1 MRKSLFFIVPLA
13 FMSMCACTPDNSST
27 DIEPEVPVTPPV
39 SEPDPNA
46 VELINPDFEDGLD
59 GWTVKRYAK
68 GDKADIEIAEGKGVG
83 GSKCLSIFQH
93 PNDGPCCVGVERTLT
108 GLEPDQMYRMTARV
122 KYSDVPDGQGTGPV
136 LFSPNTKQYWNSSK
150 YLYGTNLKSWTTVSV
165 DFLSDDDGNAKITA
179 ALGFWQ
185 GGMANGGHSSGAAYF
200 DEITVVKVTDELL
213 TLESEH
219 MRIFFEPSKVFV
231 STEILQAWL
240 ANLDKVYE
248 SYVELMGDAPHEGR
262 KLGILTTRGMY
273 SGYWALA
280 GYPILWSI
288 NYTAVEDSLQQ
299 MKDHDDWCFGLLH
312 EIGHVFNIGNSSWNW
327 NDEMFANFRMHY
339 ALEMNEGK
347 VYMGGTDGMRTYT
360 GGEILEMYKIDYDK
374 TIATK
379 VNDNGIH
386 YMLARMTNQHALGWE
401 PFKKTFDHL
410 RKTGGPGGSKY
421 DKFVHFVN
429 TLDRFAK
436 EIRPEADAWS
446 YFTATELASIEKQ
459 LK

>member
-1 MRKSLFFIVPLA
+1 MRSTLIILTAASLLAVACAPEDKVSGVEPDVPE
-13 FMSMCACTPDNSST
+13 TPS
-27 DIEPEVPVTPPV
+27 V
-39 SEPDPNA
+39 SEPDPN
-46 VELINPDFEDGLD
+46 EIKLLNNDFEEGLE
-59 GWTVKRYAK
+59 GWTVKRYSN
-68 GDKADIEIAEGKGVG
+68 GDKADVEVADGKGVS
-83 GSKCLSIFQH
+83 GSKCLTIFQH

-150 YLYGTNLKSWTTVSV
+150 YLYGTNMKSWTTVTM
-165 DFLSDDDGNAKITA
+165 DFLSDDEGNAKITA
-179 ALGFWQ
+179 AMGFWQ

-200 DEITVVKVTDELL
+200 DDITVVKVTDELF

-219 MRIFFEPSKVFV
+219 MRIFFEPSKVVV
-231 STEILQAWL
+231 SKEILQNWL

-262 KLGILTTRGMY
+262 KLAILTTRGMY

-288 NYTAVEDSLQQ
+288 NYSAVEDSLQQ

-339 ALEMNEGK
+339 ALEMNAGK
-347 VYMGGTDGMRTYT
+347 VYMNGTDGMRVYT
-360 GGEILEMYKIDYDK
+360 GGEILDMYKIDYDN
-374 TIATK
+374 TIGTK

-386 YMLARMTNQHALGWE
+386 YMLARMADEHALGWE
-401 PFKKTFDHL
+401 PFKKTFDYL
-410 RKTGGPGGSKY
+410 RKTGGPSGTKY
-421 DKFVHFVN
+421 DKFVHFVE
-429 TLDRFAK
+429 TLGRYAQETKPGVDV
-436 EIRPEADAWS
+436 WN
-446 YFTATELASIEKQ
+446 YFTKSELTSIEKQ